1 MLRCARNDGLKIL
14 LALFLTVIAAGT
26 AEAQTYPVRPVR
38 LVVPYAPGGG
48 TDILARLLVPK
59 LSDALGQQVVVDNRP
74 GASGNI
80 GYDLAAKAAPDG
92 YTLTMVDTSYMTN
105 PSLYAKLPFDFD
117 KDLVPVSLL
126 ASGPVILI
134 VHPAVSV
141 DSVKGLVELAKA
153 KPGALDFAS
162 GGNGSSTH
170 LAGELFKLVAGIDM
184 VHVPYKGTGAAI
196 SDLIGGQ
203 VSIMFA
209 GISQARSHVEAAKAK
224 GLAVTGDARAPAL
237 PAVPTFAEAGLPG
250 VESSTLWG
258 TMAPAATPRDIV
270 ARLNAELVKA
280 VRAPELQDRLVD
292 LGFQAIGS
300 TPDAFGAVLRAE
312 TEKWARVIKQAGIK
326 PD

>member
-1 MLRCARNDGLKIL
+1 MSSVARLVL
-14 LALFLTVIAAGT
+14 LALVVATGAAH
-26 AEAQTYPVRPVR
+26 AQGYPVRPIR

-48 TDILARLLVPK
+48 TDILARLIVPK
-59 LSDALGQQVVVDNRP
+59 LSEALGQQVVVDNRP

-80 GYDLAAKAAPDG
+80 GYDIAAKAAPDG
-92 YTLTMVDTSYMTN
+92 YVLTMVDTSYMTN

-134 VHPAVSV
+134 VHPSV
-141 DSVKGLVELAKA
+141 AADSVGALVALAKA
-153 KPGALDFAS
+153 KPGALNFAS

-170 LAGELFKLVAGIDM
+170 LAGELFKLVAGVDM

-196 SDLIGGQ
+196 TDLIGGQ

-209 GISQARSHVEAAKAK
+209 GISQARAYVETDKAR
-224 GLAVTGDARAPAL
+224 GLAVTGAARAPAL
-237 PAVPTFAEAGLPG
+237 PGVPTFAEAGLPG

-270 ARLNAELVKA
+270 QRLNAELVKA

-292 LGFQAIGS
+292 LGFQPIRS
-300 TPDAFGAVLRAE
+300 TPEAFGAILRAE
-312 TEKWARVIKQAGIK
+312 TEKWAGVIKQAGIK

>member
-1 MLRCARNDGLKIL
+1 MTGAALCIVPGLAR
-14 LALFLTVIAAGT
+14 
-26 AEAQTYPVRPVR
+26 AQSYPTHPIR

-48 TDILARLLVPK
+48 TDILARLVVPK
-59 LSDALGQQVVVDNRP
+59 LSDALGQQVIVDNRP

-80 GYDLAAKAAPDG
+80 GYDVVAKSPPDG

-105 PSLYAKLPFDFD
+105 PSLFAKLPFDVD

-134 VHPAVSV
+134 VHPSV
-141 DSVKGLVELAKA
+141 PATTVASLIDIAKA
-153 KPGALDFAS
+153 KPGALNFAS

-170 LAGELFKLVAGIDM
+170 LAGELFKLVAGVDM

-196 SDLIGGQ
+196 NDLVAGQ

-209 GISQARSHVEAAKAK
+209 GISQARGHVEAGKAR
-224 GLAVTGDARAPAL
+224 GLAVTGDTRAPAL
-237 PAVPTFAEAGLPG
+237 PAVPTFAETGLPG

-270 ARLNAELVKA
+270 QRLNVELVKA
-280 VRAPELQDRLVD
+280 VRAPDLQDRLAD

-300 TPDAFGAVLRAE
+300 TQEAFGEILKSE
-312 TEKWARVIKQAGIK
+312 TAKWARVIKQVGVTL
-326 PD
+326 D